1 MLTQGLPFGR
11 HIGVVLFRQREVQ
24 LNEVAQVEAGL
35 VFLHPVIGKDHQRI
49 AVRNGVSERFLI
61 RKQFRALHIIKQRTE
76 QDIG

>member
-11 HIGVVLFRQREVQ
+11 HIGVFSFGSVKFSSTKWRRSKL
-24 LNEVAQVEAGL
+24 AW
-35 VFLHPVIGKDHQRI
+35 FLHPVIGKDHQRI

-61 RKQFRALHIIKQRTE
+61 GKQFRALHIIKQRTE